1 MVVITTIILGCSKKK
16 KGFTHRAYQN
26 TVSHYNGFFN
36 AREIYKANKA
46 RIYDEHKD
54 DFSEIIPLFVYPDE
68 SQAKAMYPDMD
79 KIVEKTKIIPS
90 VIKREDFILCSSQLN
105 L

>member
-1 MVVITTIILGCSKKK
+1 MMLIVITISVFGCSKKK
-16 KGFTHRAYQN
+16 KGFTHRAYQQ
-26 TVSHYNGFFN
+26 TVSRYNGYFN
-36 AREIYKANKA
+36 AKEIYKANKI

-79 KIVEKTKIIPS
+79 KLLRKHL
-90 VIKREDFILCSSQLN
+90 R
-105 L
+105 